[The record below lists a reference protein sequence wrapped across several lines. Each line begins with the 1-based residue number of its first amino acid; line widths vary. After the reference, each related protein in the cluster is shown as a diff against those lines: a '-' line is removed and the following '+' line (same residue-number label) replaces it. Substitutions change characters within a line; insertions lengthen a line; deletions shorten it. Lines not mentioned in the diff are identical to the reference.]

1 MVLGDKS
8 SEFLTLLNE
17 SLPSFGFFTFGGRF
31 AILNPLPLASL
42 SALKVILKSSTCS
55 LSFS

>member
-8 SEFLTLLNE
+8 SEFLTLPNE
-17 SLPSFGFFTFGGRF
+17 SLPSFGLLTFGGRF
-31 AILNPLPLASL
+31 AILNPLPFTSL